1 MHELSRRLLYYK
13 QKNVQEKIVDSSKDR
28 EVGIRYGEKGFGKRP
43 DVLVYENDVFSA
55 VKKNA
60 TSFHV
65 SEERWSDP
73 LDLRTDM
80 RKHELDELRSGWD
93 LVLDIDC
100 PYWTYSKLTTHLLI
114 KALKQ
119 HNIKTI
125 SCKFSGNKGFHI
137 GVPFE
142 AFPAKVNDVHIKNWF
157 PDGPKRIALYLLKYI
172 TTNLIKI
179 KKNGEIIFDNKY
191 KSSLKKLS
199 KLTGKSQ
206 EKFDLRD
213 LVELD
218 TLLISSRHMY
228 RAPYSLHEKSGLV
241 SLPINPDKVMEFK
254 KEMAEP
260 KKVTAEKEFLN
271 PEKAEKN
278 EALQLMINAFDYGKE
293 DDIYKE
299 IYKQDNEKKKTKEFD
314 LPDQAIPEEYFP
326 PSIKKGLEG
335 LKDGKKRF
343 LFILINFLRT
353 SGWTYKNIE
362 ERVREWNKKNPKPL
376 KETYLIG
383 QLRYAKVN
391 KDIVPPPNYS
401 TQYYQDLG
409 LSDPENIMRK
419 YKNPVMYARVLYEQN
434 KKKSRRLTKEQKEMR
449 RKYRETLKNKKKAQ
463 LTKDNEDKKAGN

>member
-1 MHELSRRLLYYK
+1 MHELSKRLLYYK
-13 QKNVQEKIVDSSKDR
+13 RKDIQEQILNSSKDR

-43 DVLVYENDVFSA
+43 DVLVYKNDVLSA

-65 SEERWSDP
+65 SEERWTEP

-80 RKHELDELRSGWD
+80 RKNELDELRSGWD

-114 KALKQ
+114 KALRQ

-142 AFPAKVNDVHIKNWF
+142 AFPEKVNEVHIKNWF
-157 PDGPKRIALYLLKYI
+157 PEGPKRIALYLLKYI

-199 KLTGKSQ
+199 KLTGTSQ

-228 RAPYSLHEKSGLV
+228 RAPYSMHEKSGLV
-241 SLPINPDKVMEFK
+241 SIPIDPDRVMGFEK
-254 KEMAEP
+254 KMADP
-260 KKVTAEKEFLN
+260 NKITATKDFLN
-271 PEKAEKN
+271 PEKAVKN
-278 EALQLMINAFDYGKE
+278 EALKLMVNAFDYGKE
-293 DDIYKE
+293 DIQ
-299 IYKQDNEKKKTKEFD
+299 YKQITEEKRSKKFEFEEITD
-314 LPDQAIPEEYFP
+314 AIAIEHFP
-326 PSIKKGLEG
+326 PCILKILDGLE
-335 LKDGKKRF
+335 DGKKRSLF
-343 LFILINFLRT
+343 LLTNFLT
-353 SGWTYKNIE
+353 SVGWSHNQTE
-362 ERVREWNKKNPKPL
+362 ELLLNWNKKNSPPL
-376 KETYLIG
+376 REQAVKNQVSYHKRRKQIIL
-383 QLRYAKVN
+383 
-391 KDIVPPPNYS
+391 PPNCRS
-401 TQYYQDLG
+401 YYKDFQVCNPDNLC
-409 LSDPENIMRK
+409 ERI
-419 YKNPVMYARVLYEQN
+419 KNPVQYTKRKSGYKV
-434 KKKSRRLTKEQKEMR
+434 KKSSYVRLTKEQKEMR

-463 LTKDNEDKKAGN
+463 LTKNNEDKKAGN